1 MKHVDTALP
10 RLLRS
15 AAEVS
20 DEKPDAVPFGFETR
34 VIALWRAGQGN
45 GGANGVARLVGRVVA
60 LAAVVILIASAAS
73 FHEFREARD
82 AIETGSNEFAIAD
95 SAIETE
101 FDQ

>member
-1 MKHVDTALP
+1 MKNVDSALQ

-34 VIALWRAGQGN
+34 VVTLWRAGQR
-45 GGANGVARLVGRVVA
+45 NGVARLVGRVVA